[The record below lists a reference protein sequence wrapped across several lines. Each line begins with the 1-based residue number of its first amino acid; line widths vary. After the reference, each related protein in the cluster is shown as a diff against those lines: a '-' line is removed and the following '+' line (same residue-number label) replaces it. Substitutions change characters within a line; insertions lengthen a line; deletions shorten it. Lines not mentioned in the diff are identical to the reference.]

1 MSLCGYQLITLPRLY
16 PILSTDA
23 LEKLNIDLEQAATE
37 LLEAG
42 IKILQLRHK
51 GHWSAHL
58 FSQAEWLQRQCQQA
72 DVQFVVNDRADMAR
86 ILGAGLHVG
95 QDDLYP
101 ADARSV
107 IGPDL
112 LLGYSTHNEAQFVEA
127 DREPVN
133 YLALGPIF
141 GTSSKENPDP
151 TVGCAELAR
160 IRPLTQKP
168 VVAIGGIHLQ
178 NVAQVFEAGADSVAI
193 ISGLLSDPNHI
204 RETTEKW
211 LKTLNRLPIRNWS
224 KDWDCLTPP
233 R

>member
-1 MSLCGYQLITLPRLY
+1 MTLPRLY

-23 LEKLNIDLEQAATE
+23 LEKLNIDFEQASAGM
-37 LLEAG
+37 LEAG

-51 GHWSAHL
+51 GHWSARM
-58 FSQAEWLQRQCQQA
+58 FAQAEWLQKQCQQA
-72 DVQFVVNDRADMAR
+72 DVQFVVNDRADIAS
-86 ILGAGLHVG
+86 ILGAALHIG

-101 ADARSV
+101 ADARFV

-112 LLGYSTHNEAQFVEA
+112 LLGYSTHNEEQFMAA

-141 GTSSKENPDP
+141 ETSSKENPDP
-151 TVGCAELAR
+151 TVGCPELAR
-160 IRPLTQKP
+160 LRPLTSKP

-204 RETTEKW
+204 RQTTELW
-211 LKTLNRLPIRNWS
+211 LNTLNRLPAHN
-224 KDWDCLTPP
+224 
-233 R
+233 

>member
-1 MSLCGYQLITLPRLY
+1 MSLCGYLSMTLPRLY

-23 LEKLNIDLEQAATE
+23 LEKLNIDFEQASAGM
-37 LLEAG
+37 LEAG

-51 GHWSAHL
+51 GHWSARM
-58 FSQAEWLQRQCQQA
+58 FAQAEWLQKQCQQA
-72 DVQFVVNDRADMAR
+72 DVQFVVNDRADIAS
-86 ILGAGLHVG
+86 ILGAALHIG

-112 LLGYSTHNEAQFVEA
+112 LLGYSTHNEEQFMAA

-141 GTSSKENPDP
+141 ETSSKENPDP
-151 TVGCAELAR
+151 TVGCPELAR
-160 IRPLTQKP
+160 LRPLTSKP

-204 RETTEKW
+204 RQTTELW
-211 LKTLNRLPIRNWS
+211 LNTLNRLPAHN
-224 KDWDCLTPP
+224 
-233 R
+233 

>member
-23 LEKLNIDLEQAATE
+23 LEKLNIDFEKASTGM
-37 LLEAG
+37 LEAG

-51 GHWSAHL
+51 GHWSARM
-58 FSQAEWLQRQCQQA
+58 FAQAEWLQKQCQQA
-72 DVQFVVNDRADMAR
+72 DAQFVVNDRADIAR
-86 ILGAGLHVG
+86 ILGAALHIG
-95 QDDLYP
+95 QDDLFP
-101 ADARSV
+101 TDARSV

-112 LLGYSTHNEAQFVEA
+112 LLGYSTHNEVQFLAA

-151 TVGCAELAR
+151 TVGCPELAR
-160 IRPLTQKP
+160 LRPLTPKP

-204 RETTEKW
+204 RQTIELW
-211 LKTLNRLPIRNWS
+211 LNTLHRLPAHN
-224 KDWDCLTPP
+224 
-233 R
+233 